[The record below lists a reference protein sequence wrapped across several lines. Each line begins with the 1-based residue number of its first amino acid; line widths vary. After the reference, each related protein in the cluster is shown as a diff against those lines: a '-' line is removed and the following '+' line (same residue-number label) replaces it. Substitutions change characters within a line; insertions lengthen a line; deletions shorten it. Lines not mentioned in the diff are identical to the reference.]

1 MSGILLGALAYSGI
15 NNNKSGI
22 DNNKLNSKQKLNNIY
37 NSDIENNMNSIER
50 LQASSQY
57 ARQFDELR
65 FDNINGP
72 RSEMST
78 NTGYTEFSNS
88 NMDYN
93 IVSREH
99 FTHNNMVPSTSRRDV
114 SQIDNL
120 QNNQTDRSQRKLETF
135 TGISDTY
142 VSKKEKLPL
151 FEPMS
156 DLSYVNGM
164 PSITND
170 LQNRYLP
177 SNKNNFGNLPF
188 ENSVKIRPGVGDEV
202 QEGKYAVY
210 RVDYKNVDD
219 LRPETNKKVSYESK
233 PLETIKKGEMR
244 GRDPNLTKFKLPD
257 FREQNLEHLI
267 ASRSVIEAHA
277 ITGKFTDMNTFR
289 GDKQNYTTGPAINS
303 NIGSAPN
310 TDKTKFQDAKK
321 ESYKNDNERGISNIN
336 NKPVMLNTGSYSN
349 NDNHRTYTNQ
359 EYKGNINVVN
369 GLYIKDYKDIPEA
382 TLKEIM
388 LNGNTNIGIS
398 GPIENKSY
406 AFSKDLIMPLTNRQ
420 LYEDKNPILN
430 FSTDVKKNIAVNPN
444 DIAKYTMRQD
454 TSHSLAINVV
464 PNENYTY
471 SNLNDKAKETIKSM
485 NIYEIKEQNIKGMNN
500 DTYSNL
506 NDKAKETIK
515 SMNMYEV
522 KEQNIKGMYN
532 DTYSNLND
540 KAKETIKSINM
551 FEIKEQNIK
560 GRNNDSY
567 SNLNDKAKE
576 TIKSMNMF
584 EVKEQNIKGMY
595 NDIYSNLN
603 DIAKLTIK
611 SMNIHEIKEQNVKG
625 MYNDGYSNLTDNAKP
640 TIKQST
646 VLTKQIGNIKSSIQ
660 ENGYTRDEKN
670 VAKTT
675 NKQMIEQTKHIG
687 HVNAVN
693 HEEIYARDEKDI
705 ARTTIKQTTEVT
717 KYIAQPD
724 NSNTHVSYS
733 IHNDDKARPTIKQAT
748 IIKTYNGP
756 LTGEISHQIS
766 HEASNNMLTND
777 CREITANFNRNANGK
792 ADANGPILDRG
803 NVKLIDKITYSY
815 TPNPLQ
821 SLDNS
826 VMPSVAKYPVSKVV
840 ENSDYYINP
849 NFINTLKNNPLV
861 NDIYHPKNE

>member
-15 NNNKSGI
+15 NNNNSGI
-22 DNNKLNSKQKLNNIY
+22 NNNNNSSINNNKINSNNVY
-37 NSDIENNMNSIER
+37 NSNMENRMNSIER
-50 LQASSQY
+50 MQATSQY

-72 RSEMST
+72 RTEIST
-78 NTGYTEFSNS
+78 SSGYSDFNNS

-99 FTHNNMVPSTSRRDV
+99 FTHNNMIPSTSRRDV
-114 SQIDNL
+114 TQKQFD
-120 QNNQTDRSQRKLETF
+120 TSQRKLETF
-135 TGISDTY
+135 TGVSDTY
-142 VSKKEKLPL
+142 IGKKEKLPL

-164 PSITND
+164 PSITKD
-170 LQNRYLP
+170 LQNRYLA

-188 ENSVKIRPGVGDEV
+188 ENSVKVRPGVGDEV
-202 QEGKYAVY
+202 QQGKYAVY

-219 LRPETNKKVSYESK
+219 LRPDTNKKVSYESK

-244 GRDPNLTKFKLPD
+244 AADPTLTKTKLPD
-257 FREQNLEHLI
+257 FREQKFEDLI
-267 ASRSVIEAHA
+267 ASKSVVEAPA
-277 ITGKFTDMNTFR
+277 LTGKFTDMATIR
-289 GDKQNYTTGPAINS
+289 GDKQNYVTGPALNS

-336 NKPVMLNTGSYSN
+336 NKPVMLNTGSYN
-349 NDNHRTYTNQ
+349 NYDNQRASTNQ
-359 EYKGNINVVN
+359 EYKGNANIVN
-369 GLYIKDYKDIPEA
+369 GIYVKDYNDIPEA

-388 LNGNTNIGIS
+388 LNGNTNMGVA
-398 GPIENKSY
+398 GVIENKSY

-420 LYEDKNPILN
+420 LYEDKNPISN
-430 FSTDVKKNIAVNPN
+430 FSTDVKKTIAVNPN
-444 DIAKYTMRQD
+444 DVAKYTIRQD
-454 TSHSLAINVV
+454 TSHGIAINIA
-464 PNENYTY
+464 PNQNNTY

-485 NIYEIKEQNIKGMNN
+485 NIYEVKEQNVKGMYS

-515 SMNMYEV
+515 SMNIYEV
-522 KEQNIKGMYN
+522 KEQNVKGMYN
-532 DTYSNLND
+532 DT
-540 KAKETIKSINM
+540 
-551 FEIKEQNIK
+551 
-560 GRNNDSY
+560 
-567 SNLNDKAKE
+567 
-576 TIKSMNMF
+576 
-584 EVKEQNIKGMY
+584 
-595 NDIYSNLN
+595 YSNLN

-625 MYNDGYSNLTDNAKP
+625 MYNDAYSNLTDNAKP

-646 VLTKQIGNIKSSIQ
+646 VLTKQIGSIKSSVQ
-660 ENGYTRDEKN
+660 ENGYSRDEKD

-675 NKQMIEQTKHIG
+675 IKQMTEQTKHIG
-687 HVNAVN
+687 HATGAT
-693 HEEIYARDEKDI
+693 HEERYVRDENDI
-705 ARTTIKQTTEVT
+705 AKTTIKQTTEVT

-724 NSNTHVSYS
+724 NSNTHMSYS
-733 IHNDDKARPTIKQAT
+733 INNDDTARPTIKQGT
-748 IIKTYNGP
+748 IVKTYNGP
-756 LTGEISHQIS
+756 LSGEISHQIS
-766 HEASNNMLTND
+766 HEASNNMEMND
-777 CREITANFNRNANGK
+777 CREITANFNRTANGK
-792 ADANGPILDRG
+792 ADANGPILERD
-803 NVKLIDKITYSY
+803 NVKLIDKLTYSY

-826 VMPSVAKYPVSKVV
+826 VMPSVAKHPFPKIV

>member
-15 NNNKSGI
+15 NNKSSI
-22 DNNKLNSKQKLNNIY
+22 DNKQKSNNIY
-37 NSDIENNMNSIER
+37 NSDIENKMNSIER

-114 SQIDNL
+114 SQIDTL
-120 QNNQTDRSQRKLETF
+120 HNQTGRSQRKLETF

-164 PSITND
+164 PSITKD

-188 ENSVKIRPGVGDEV
+188 ENSVKVRPGVGDEV
-202 QEGKYAVY
+202 QQGKYAVY

-244 GRDPNLTKFKLPD
+244 GHDPNLTKVKLPD
-257 FREQNLEHLI
+257 FREQKFEDLI
-267 ASRSVIEAHA
+267 ASKSLVEAHPN
-277 ITGKFTDMNTFR
+277 TGKFTDMNTFR
-289 GDKQNYTTGPAINS
+289 GDKQNYTTGPALNS
-303 NIGSAPN
+303 NFGSAPN

-336 NKPVMLNTGSYSN
+336 NKPVMLNTNSFSN
-349 NDNHRTYTNQ
+349 NDNQRTSTNQ

-406 AFSKDLIMPLTNRQ
+406 TFSKDLIMPLTNRQ
-420 LYEDKNPILN
+420 LYEDKNPISN

-444 DIAKYTMRQD
+444 DVAKYTIRQD
-454 TSHSLAINVV
+454 TSHSLAINVA

-485 NIYEIKEQNIKGMNN
+485 NMYEIKEQNVKGMNNDTYSNLNDKAKETIKSMNIFEVKEQNIKGMNN

-515 SMNMYEV
+515 SMNMYEI

-532 DTYSNLND
+532 DT
-540 KAKETIKSINM
+540 
-551 FEIKEQNIK
+551 
-560 GRNNDSY
+560 
-567 SNLNDKAKE
+567 
-576 TIKSMNMF
+576 
-584 EVKEQNIKGMY
+584 
-595 NDIYSNLN
+595 YSNLN

-660 ENGYTRDEKN
+660 ENAYTRDEKD

-675 NKQMIEQTKHIG
+675 TKQMTEQTKHIG
-687 HVNAVN
+687 HANAIT
-693 HEEIYARDEKDI
+693 HEERYVRDENDVAK
-705 ARTTIKQTTEVT
+705 TTIKQTTEVT
-717 KYIAQPD
+717 KYVAQPD

-766 HEASNNMLTND
+766 HEASNNMEIND
-777 CREITANFNRNANGK
+777 CREITANFNRSANGK
-792 ADANGPILDRG
+792 SDANGPILERD

-826 VMPSVAKYPVSKVV
+826 VMPSVAKYPVLKVV